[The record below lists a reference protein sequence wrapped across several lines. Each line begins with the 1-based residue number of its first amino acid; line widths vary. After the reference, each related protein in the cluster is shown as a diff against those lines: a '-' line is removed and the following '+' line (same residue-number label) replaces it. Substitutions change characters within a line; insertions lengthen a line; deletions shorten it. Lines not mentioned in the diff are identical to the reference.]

1 MTKQLGIIGY
11 PLGHSLSP
19 LFQQAG
25 LDAIGFDAKYNMW
38 PTPPNNLENRLATL
52 RNPNVLGVNVTVP
65 HKEAVIPFLDNLDNT
80 AERLQA
86 VNTIVNANGKLTGFN
101 TDMFGF

>member
-1 MTKQLGIIGY
+1 MTKKLGIIGY

-38 PTPPNNLENRLATL
+38 PTPPDQLKNRLTTL
-52 RNPNVLGVNVTVP
+52 RDPNILGVNVTVP
-65 HKEAVIPFLDNLDNT
+65 HKEAESPI
-80 AERLQA
+80 
-86 VNTIVNANGKLTGFN
+86 
-101 TDMFGF
+101 